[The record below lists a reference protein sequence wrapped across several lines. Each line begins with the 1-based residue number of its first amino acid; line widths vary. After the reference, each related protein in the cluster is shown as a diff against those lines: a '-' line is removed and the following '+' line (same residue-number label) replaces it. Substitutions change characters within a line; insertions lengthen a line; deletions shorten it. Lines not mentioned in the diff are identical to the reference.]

1 MKLGGLL
8 DTSSPVCGFTVVGS
22 FCHKILTLLLFVWDI
37 SMDEG
42 CLKWHRFV
50 ESATRIGAK
59 EAQVEA
65 PCAISKLLFYGKRF
79 CALVHVFTLFSVLR
93 ILEVS
98 FFPGVSYQTLN
109 LSWVVNHQ
117 VMAWF
122 FVFKLHGSMF
132 HKVDQFSY
140 YYKHLVQIIKGWH
153 FFVHSLMAPCLARLT
168 DWTLQL
174 QPSCC
179 SACWTCME
187 FSEHVKVS
195 EFKTMLNTQTYVF
208 LSCGRMWS
216 AMYVPPCMCAQT

>member
-1 MKLGGLL
+1 MRRGNECCVFFWVSWGFQKWVAFS
-8 DTSSPVCGFTVVGS
+8 DTEISCGWVVNEVGWFAWYFKSSLWLYSRRQFLSQNFDIVV
-22 FCHKILTLLLFVWDI
+22 FVWDI

-65 PCAISKLLFYGKRF
+65 PCAISKLLFYGMRF
-79 CALVHVFTLFSVLR
+79 RALVHVFTLFSVLR

-122 FVFKLHGSMF
+122 YFF
-132 HKVDQFSY
+132 
-140 YYKHLVQIIKGWH
+140 QIAW
-153 FFVHSLMAPCLARLT
+153 L
-168 DWTLQL
+168 
-174 QPSCC
+174 
-179 SACWTCME
+179 
-187 FSEHVKVS
+187 
-195 EFKTMLNTQTYVF
+195 
-208 LSCGRMWS
+208 
-216 AMYVPPCMCAQT
+216 YVP